1 MEDDFD
7 LYDRVGEWTELK
19 LEIVKKYAESFQG
32 L

>member
-19 LEIVKKYAESFQG
+19 LEIVKNMRKVFRG